1 MIPIKRNIFEPNK
14 KGYSVGR
21 GWCKKRRL
29 MREINEKEDGGR
41 RKELRRL
48 SDESVDATRRAPI
61 ARFEASSPA
70 VAFVVVPVDDGR
82 DVASGRKQHA
92 PLHPLSLSLFFFY
105 FHVDF
110 GRVQSL
116 SLSSYSTRS
125 IVPNAVTLTRANGN
139 PFPQTKG
146 PPGPSTSIFFPPP
159 RLVRAR
165 DRVYRAGM

>member
-1 MIPIKRNIFEPNK
+1 
-14 KGYSVGR
+14 
-21 GWCKKRRL
+21 

-92 PLHPLSLSLFFFY
+92 PLHPSLSLLFLLP
-105 FHVDF
+105 
-110 GRVQSL
+110 RRLQKSSESL
-116 SLSSYSTRS
+116 S
-125 IVPNAVTLTRANGN
+125 
-139 PFPQTKG
+139 
-146 PPGPSTSIFFPPP
+146 FF
-159 RLVRAR
+159 V
-165 DRVYRAGM
+165 